1 MTTLLID
8 DLSWS
13 PRDIQRARHA
23 GDLLRDIVLEARDGE
38 FVGLI
43 GPNGSGK
50 TSLLRC
56 AFRYARPRHG
66 RVMLD
71 GSDVWSQ
78 SARWA
83 AQRVAVLLQD
93 APEDFGLSVA
103 EVVAMG
109 RAPHQRRLEGTT
121 PDDAAQVERALRYVE
136 LEDARDR
143 LFVSLSGGEK
153 QRALLARALA
163 QQPSVL
169 MLDEPTNHL
178 DPRHQIDMLALVK
191 RLRITTLA
199 TIHDLNLAAAFC
211 DRIHVISN
219 GEIVASGTP
228 EDVLTEDMLRAVYG
242 VEALVDR
249 HPVTAC
255 PRITLIASL
264 GAAQP

>member
-1 MTTLLID
+1 MAARRAALGLGDRDAQFLNRILRGCLMTTPLTTLLID

-13 PRDIQRARHA
+13 PHDMRRGRRA
-23 GDLLRDIVLEARDGE
+23 GDDLLRHIVLEARDGE

-56 AFRYARPRHG
+56 AFRYTKPRQG

-71 GSDVWSQ
+71 GSAVWSH

-109 RAPHQRRLEGTT
+109 RVPHKRLLEGTT

-136 LEDARDR
+136 LDDARDR
-143 LFVSLSGGEK
+143 LFASLSGGEK
-153 QRALLARALA
+153 THALPARA
-163 QQPSVL
+163 
-169 MLDEPTNHL
+169 
-178 DPRHQIDMLALVK
+178 R
-191 RLRITTLA
+191 
-199 TIHDLNLAAAFC
+199 
-211 DRIHVISN
+211 
-219 GEIVASGTP
+219 
-228 EDVLTEDMLRAVYG
+228 
-242 VEALVDR
+242 
-249 HPVTAC
+249 
-255 PRITLIASL
+255 
-264 GAAQP
+264 